1 MDVQNLIR
9 FFLPSTFEVKLGGT
23 TGVLGFIGTYLFGT
37 WNSVLECLVFAMVID
52 YITGLA
58 AAYFNPLLKL
68 DSRIG
73 FRGIIKKVFIIAIV
87 AFTHKLDAALQAQLV
102 CTMTT
107 WFFIG
112 IEGLSIVE
120 NAANIGI
127 PMPQKLVD
135 TLKQVKGD
143 SSNGTKKS
151 KRA

>member
-9 FFLPSTFEVKLGGT
+9 FFLPSTFETKLGGA
-23 TGVLGFIGTYLFGT
+23 TGVLGLVGTYLFGT
-37 WNSVLECLVFAMVID
+37 WNSVLECLVFAMVVD
-52 YITGLA
+52 YVTGLT

-120 NAANIGI
+120 NAAKIGV
-127 PMPQKLVD
+127 PMPQKLID
-135 TLKQVKGD
+135 TLRQVKGD
-143 SSNGTKKS
+143 SSDGLEKSKKS
-151 KRA
+151 

>member
-1 MDVQNLIR
+1 LDVQNLIR
-9 FFLPSTFEVKLGGT
+9 FFMPSTFEVKLGGT
-23 TGVLGFIGTYLFGT
+23 TGVLGFVGTCLFGT

-135 TLKQVKGD
+135 TLKQVKGGN
-143 SSNGTKKS
+143 SNGTKKS